1 MTERNKGGEESAALE
16 STNAMTHPES
26 NKAAFISGKRCREI
40 ISSKPKWFNTWIVT
54 IKSSQ
59 RQKAALL
66 VPSW

>member
-40 ISSKPKWFNTWIVT
+40 ISSKPKWFNT
-54 IKSSQ
+54 
-59 RQKAALL
+59 
-66 VPSW
+66 